1 MTGGVT
7 GGNRADPRGYMGMC
21 GSVADM
27 CSMARVVRSGH
38 GMAMCRYWTH
48 RRVPRGD
55 VPGLWLIDEDV
66 DLLRVGV
73 CEILTH
79 DSIGLIGNPYQ
90 QVATSFPEAHLK
102 RTLRLSVLGL
112 EQF

>member
-1 MTGGVT
+1 MLQVVSEPTLAITRVCAGQW
-7 GGNRADPRGYMGMC
+7 R
-21 GSVADM
+21 DM
-27 CSMARVVRSGH
+27 WSMAHVARSGH
-38 GMAMCRYWTH
+38 DMAMCRHWTH

-66 DLLRVGV
+66 DLLRVGE
-73 CEILTH
+73 CETLAH
-79 DSIGLIGNPYQ
+79 GSIGLIGNPYQ
-90 QVATSFPEAHLK
+90 QVATSFPEAHSK

>member
-7 GGNRADPRGYMGMC
+7 GGIRADPRGYMGVC

-27 CSMARVVRSGH
+27 CSMARVARSGH
-38 GMAMCRYWTH
+38 GMAMCRHWTH

-55 VPGLWLIDEDV
+55 VPGLWLIDENV

-73 CEILTH
+73 CETLAH
-79 DSIGLIGNPYQ
+79 GSIGLIGNPYQ
-90 QVATSFPEAHLK
+90 QVVTSFPEAHSK
-102 RTLRLSVLGL
+102 RNLRLSVLGL

>member
-7 GGNRADPRGYMGMC
+7 SGIRADPRGYMGVC
-21 GSVADM
+21 GLVA
-27 CSMARVVRSGH
+27 
-38 GMAMCRYWTH
+38 GMAMCRHWTH
-48 RRVPRGD
+48 RHMPRGD

-73 CEILTH
+73 CETLAH
-79 DSIGLIGNPYQ
+79 GSIGLIGNPYQ
-90 QVATSFPEAHLK
+90 QVATSFPEAHSK